1 MIDIAKAIEQANKKQ
16 SKIDAS
22 TIQELVGLSS
32 PRVRHL
38 LNNLASQSNTYLE
51 VGCYL
56 GGTLRAALHGNTLEY
71 AAAVD
76 NFSMNPSKRVEFFKN
91 TSMLNFEF
99 FEEDSFT
106 LDVSKFKKPFELYFY
121 DGHHSFE
128 SQYKAIEH
136 FLPAM
141 ANEFVYVCDDWDM
154 KKIPNATF
162 SACKNLNLHV
172 EEVHNLPGGENK
184 EWWGGIGIVRIR
196 K

>member
-1 MIDIAKAIEQANKKQ
+1 MIDIQKAIDHAEVKQ
-16 SKIDAS
+16 SKIDKE
-22 TIQELVGLSS
+22 TMGELVGLSS

-38 LNNLASQSNTYLE
+38 LNNLAAQAETYLE

-76 NFSMNPSKRVEFFKN
+76 NFSMSPDKRKEFFKN
-91 TSMLNFEF
+91 TDMLKFEF
-99 FEEDSFT
+99 FEEDSFEM
-106 LDVSKFKKPFELYFY
+106 DVSKIKKPIQLYFY

-128 SQYKAIEH
+128 SQYRAIEH

-141 ANEFVYVCDDWDM
+141 ADEFVYVCDDWDM

-162 SACKNLNLHV
+162 SACKDLKLKV
-172 EEVHNLPGGENK
+172 EEVFNLSGGK
-184 EWWGGIGIVRIR
+184 DKKWWGGIGIVKIR